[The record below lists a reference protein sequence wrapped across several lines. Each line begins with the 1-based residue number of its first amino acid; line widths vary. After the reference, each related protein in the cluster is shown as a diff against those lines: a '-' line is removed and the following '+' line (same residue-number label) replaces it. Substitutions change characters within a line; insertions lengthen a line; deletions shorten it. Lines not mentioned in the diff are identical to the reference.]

1 MSLEAIQKIQNVEEE
16 MEKARVQTGRQA
28 QEIVDQAER
37 EGQALIAAGRQK
49 SAQNALEAME
59 QAERKAAERRE
70 EILDAA
76 TQDCQKLSKD
86 ADAFMAQAV
95 KLIVERV
102 VER

>member
-16 MEKARVQTGRQA
+16 MEKARVQTGRQV

-59 QAERKAAERRE
+59 QAERKAAERWE